1 MTVQQKEFKD
11 MLNRLDAK
19 ALKDE
24 IEIAKMM
31 KNTKTEE

>member
-1 MTVQQKEFKD
+1 

-24 IEIAKMM
+24 IEIAKTM
-31 KNTKTEE
+31 KNAKTEE

>member
-1 MTVQQKEFKD
+1 

-31 KNTKTEE
+31 KNTKTEEQK